1 LPETKLTCGIAPFV
15 RAAQGLGRIACTI
28 EVMDQSEKT
37 IYEIKV
43 GDTVC
48 LREGGVP
55 MRVLDVYVAG
65 DGTRTADTEYWD
77 GETNHRATHPCDALV
92 PRAPYVEE
100 D

>member
-1 LPETKLTCGIAPFV
+1 
-15 RAAQGLGRIACTI
+15 
-28 EVMDQSEKT
+28 MDQGERT

-55 MRVLDVYVAG
+55 MRVLDVYVAS

-77 GETNHRATHPCDALV
+77 GETNHRATYPCDALV
-92 PRAPYVEE
+92 PREPYVEE